1 MKQEELKL
9 KVINAESKVAKREA
23 TLKKHHAQLI
33 KMIAKGADEYDIHYK
48 KEDIKGA
55 TEKLEDARRILENW
69 QSKLNE
75 RITQDEYLE
84 ANAPEVLKIF
94 LENWKRNAI
103 AYYTDKYTR
112 FKELGK
118 ELREK
123 ELEARREALRTL
135 PELER
140 YREIYKN
147 REPSEYDLHNLWP
160 HKVVDKF
167 LEERGLEYNQIQK
180 KLRNFGDGIIFRM
193 CDFRKAD
200 ERAAWLIEAMEEE
213 KREKLIDLMT
223 RINKVVGTITDA
235 AYLSIGPKGDIEGY
249 IVGTEGKAR
258 IETIGAG
265 GYNIQCFHF
274 RTLIHEFK

>member
-9 KVINAESKVAKREA
+9 KVINAESKVAKRAA
-23 TLKKHHAQLI
+23 TLKKHHDQLA
-33 KMIAKGADEYDIHYK
+33 KMIAKGADEYDIRYK
-48 KEDIKGA
+48 RDDIKSA
-55 TEKLEDARRILENW
+55 TEKLEDARRILKNW

-75 RITQDEYLE
+75 RISQDEYLE
-84 ANAPEVLKIF
+84 ANAPEIIKTF
-94 LENWKRNAI
+94 LENWKQNAI
-103 AYYTDKYTR
+103 TYYTEKYTR
-112 FKELGK
+112 FKEFGK

-140 YREIYKN
+140 YREIYKD
-147 REPSEYDLHNLWP
+147 REPSAYDLHNLWP
-160 HKVVDKF
+160 RKAVDKF
-167 LEERGLEYNQIQK
+167 LEERGLGYNQIQK
-180 KLRNFGDGIIFRM
+180 KLRNAGDGIIFRM
-193 CDFRKAD
+193 CDIRDAN
-200 ERAAWLIEAMEEE
+200 ERAAWLSEAMEEE
-213 KREKLIDLMT
+213 KREKLLDLMA

-249 IVGTEGKAR
+249 IVGTEGRAT

-274 RTLIHEFK
+274 RTLIHEYK

>member
-23 TLKKHHAQLI
+23 TLKKHRDQLA

-48 KEDIKGA
+48 REDIKGA
-55 TEKLEDARRILENW
+55 IEKLEDARRILENW
-69 QSKLNE
+69 QSKLTE
-75 RITQDEYLE
+75 RISQDEYLE

-103 AYYTDKYTR
+103 AYYTDKYIR

-118 ELREK
+118 DLRQK

-140 YREIYKN
+140 YREIYKD
-147 REPSEYDLHNLWP
+147 REPSDYDLHNLWP
-160 HKVVDKF
+160 RKAVEKF
-167 LEERGLEYNQIQK
+167 LEERDLGYNQIQK
-180 KLRNFGDGIIFRM
+180 KLRNFGDGVIFRM
-193 CDFRKAD
+193 CDFRDAD

-213 KREKLIDLMT
+213 KRDKLIDLML

-235 AYLSIGPKGDIEGY
+235 AYLSIGAKGDLNGY
-249 IVGTEGKAR
+249 IVGTEGRAT

-274 RTLIHEFK
+274 RTLIHEYK